1 MTAGVLQIG
10 VMMSNATKKQIAEIV
25 EQYKQDKGIKDGRV
39 DVHDLAGWALDNKLY
54 QPNMRDEIQLAANTF
69 SRHFREELRA
79 DPKGRSYRAKHA
91 VRESINGKQLTFW
104 ADLDDPDVPVEH
116 FHKAFSQR
124 RQQIVGD
131 CFQLKTDV
139 DVCNDKKGSV
149 IPLSLNFEDDVAEAE
164 YLRDTPENAA

>member
-79 DPKGRSYRAKHA
+79 DPRGRSYRAKHA

-104 ADLDDPDVPVEH
+104 ADLDDPNVPVEH

-131 CFQLKTDV
+131 CFQLKTGV
-139 DVCNDKKGSV
+139 DVCNDKKGSL

-164 YLRDTPENAA
+164 YLRDNPENAA

>member
-10 VMMSNATKKQIAEIV
+10 VMMSNATKKRIAEIV
-25 EQYKQDKGIKDGRV
+25 EQYKQAKGIEDGRV

-91 VRESINGKQLTFW
+91 VRENINGKQSTLW
-104 ADLDDPDVPVEH
+104 ADLDDSNVSKSSATASSSKPTLMYATTK
-116 FHKAFSQR
+116 KAVQYR
-124 RQQIVGD
+124 Y
-131 CFQLKTDV
+131 
-139 DVCNDKKGSV
+139 
-149 IPLSLNFEDDVAEAE
+149 P
-164 YLRDTPENAA
+164 